1 MGAVSTVE
9 HAGFWSA
16 RIDFRGETITCV
28 HEHFWLP
35 DAWCCGANMLDGLR
49 DFLFRRNQI

>member
-49 DFLFRRNQI
+49 EFLFRRNQI